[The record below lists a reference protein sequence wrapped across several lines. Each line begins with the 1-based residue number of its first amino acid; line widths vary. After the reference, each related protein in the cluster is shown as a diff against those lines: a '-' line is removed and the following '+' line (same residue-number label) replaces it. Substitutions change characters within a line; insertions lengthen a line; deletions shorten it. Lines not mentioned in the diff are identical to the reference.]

1 MTEHELFAHYEKIYF
16 HELGRKEQIFSR
28 LNIPL
33 AVTVAI
39 VGFYAVILGG
49 DYKQLSFGM
58 TIWFWVF
65 FGLSALALAVGTG
78 FFVDSLLG
86 RMDQA
91 LPTGNDTEA
100 WRVEMLTYYSDQPDP
115 EAIVATE
122 LRQMLYRAYMNCG
135 TISTLNNDRKSSS
148 LYFCNLA
155 LITAA
160 ALAVISYAFGMLPKL

>member
-1 MTEHELFAHYEKIYF
+1 MTENDLFAHYEKIYF

-39 VGFYAVILGG
+39 VGFYAVVLGG

-58 TIWFWVF
+58 MIWFWVL
-65 FGLSALALAVGTG
+65 FGGSALALVVGTG

-91 LPTGNDTEA
+91 LPTANDTEA
-100 WRVEMLTYYSDQPDP
+100 WRVEMLNYYSDQPNP
-115 EAIVATE
+115 EEIAATE
-122 LRQMLYRAYMNCG
+122 LRQMLYRAYMNCA

-148 LYFCNLA
+148 LYFCNIA

-160 ALAVISYAFGMLPKL
+160 AFAVTAYAVETLPKL

>member
-1 MTEHELFAHYEKIYF
+1 MTEHELFVHYEKIYF

-33 AVTVAI
+33 AVMVAI
-39 VGFYAVILGG
+39 VGFCAVILGG
-49 DYKQLSFGM
+49 DYKQLPFGM
-58 TIWFWVF
+58 MIWFWVV
-65 FGLSALALAVGTG
+65 FGCSAMALVVGTA

-91 LPTGNDTEA
+91 LPTANDTEA
-100 WRVEMLTYYSDQPDP
+100 WRIEMLNYYSDQPNP
-115 EAIVATE
+115 EEIVAAE
-122 LRQMLYRAYMNCG
+122 LRQMLYRAFMNCA

-148 LYFCNLA
+148 LYFCNIA

-160 ALAVISYAFGMLPKL
+160 AFAVAAYALETIPNL